1 VVRVSLTKEAVLAME
16 AGAELDA
23 LVAERVMG
31 WKRGGAN
38 DHTRPAHRPSKDFP
52 GTVLGDFGGKGP
64 HDYLESPGPAG
75 RIYFCGCPS
84 SADLPAYSTSIADA
98 WEVVE
103 KLRIAVAFLKHYN
116 YETRTYESA
125 WWAKPLIADGEEE
138 GHTDSEI
145 WFEEGD
151 EASAATAPLAI
162 ARAALLTT
170 L

>member
-1 VVRVSLTKEAVLAME
+1 MSLTKEAVLAME
-16 AGAELDA
+16 AGPEMDA

-103 KLRIAVAFLKHYN
+103 KFI
-116 YETRTYESA
+116 SA
-125 WWAKPLIADGEEE
+125 GCAGWVEGD
-138 GHTDSEI
+138 GHTGYRAGCTSESGR
-145 WFEEGD
+145 FETDGG
-151 EASAATAPLAI
+151 TAPLAI
-162 ARAALLTT
+162 CRAALLST